1 MALALLVVNACAK
14 PRPTGDPG
22 GAAPVGA
29 AAPGG
34 APGLPGAAGA
44 PATTGDM
51 QRLYRNMGLVAGAA
65 TLPFVA
71 SVSFLP
77 SPTPD
82 STLVLLS
89 LSLPSRALGFGREG
103 ERYVAGYVARVELR
117 RGPTVVRTIEANET
131 VRVPT
136 FRETARTDESIIWQ
150 QFIRVAPGR
159 YSMSVAI
166 RDEGGLRNAAED
178 VTLDV
183 PPMRIGA
190 LASPVAV
197 YEAIP
202 RQSADS
208 LPRLLARP
216 RSTVIF
222 GQDSV
227 LPIYIDAVGANA
239 PARVDV
245 RVVGEGD
252 LVSWTNSIELQP
264 RGNARSTTIT
274 IPVTRMSVGLNTVQM
289 AIPGTPDTVRTRV
302 LVTLGD
308 DLPIANFE
316 EMLSYLRYFTT
327 ADRLK
332 PLRDAA
338 PLQRAEV
345 WATFLRETPRL
356 NTRGS
361 GITLDGFA
369 PPTRASGMMRK
380 SAGSRIVASPSWRS
394 AIPTTSWTPASSIQM
409 RASASR
415 SGNIVSCAC
424 SSSSSTRPASAA
436 GVSARRVAQIS
447 TTRFVARW
455 HSASSNRL
463 MLVGDVD
470 G

>member
-1 MALALLVVNACAK
+1 MTSAMALTLLLVVNACAK

-22 GAAPVGA
+22 GVAPAG

-34 APGLPGAAGA
+34 APGAPGAGGS
-44 PATTGDM
+44 TTAGDM

-77 SPTPD
+77 TPTPD

-103 ERYVAGYVARVELR
+103 ERYIAGYVARVELR

-227 LPIYIDAVGANA
+227 LPLYIDAVGATA
-239 PARVDV
+239 PTRVDV
-245 RVVGEGD
+245 RVLGEGD
-252 LVSWTNSIELQP
+252 MVSWTNSIELPQ

-274 IPVTRMSVGLNTVQM
+274 IPVTRMGVGLNTVQV
-289 AIPGTPDTVRTRV
+289 AIPGTADTVRTRV

-308 DLPIANFE
+308 DLPIANFD
-316 EMLSYLRYFTT
+316 EMLAYLRYFTT

-332 PLRDAA
+332 PLRDATPA
-338 PLQRAEV
+338 QRAEA
-345 WATFLRETPRL
+345 WITFLRETDPVPATAEHEGLRDYFGRIRTANTRYRDDAQVGWQSDRGIAYVALGDPDNIVDTGLIDPNARVRQQIWEYRELRVQLLFVDQTGFGRWRL
-356 NTRGS
+356 NAQGRAD
-361 GITLDGFA
+361 LDNA
-369 PPTRASGMMRK
+369 IRRK
-380 SAGSRIVASPSWRS
+380 
-394 AIPTTSWTPASSIQM
+394 M
-409 RASASR
+409 
-415 SGNIVSCAC
+415 
-424 SSSSSTRPASAA
+424 
-436 GVSARRVAQIS
+436 AQ
-447 TTRFVARW
+447 R
-455 HSASSNRL
+455 
-463 MLVGDVD
+463 DQ
-470 G
+470 

>member
-1 MALALLVVNACAK
+1 M
-14 PRPTGDPG
+14 
-22 GAAPVGA
+22 
-29 AAPGG
+29 
-34 APGLPGAAGA
+34 
-44 PATTGDM
+44 
-51 QRLYRNMGLVAGAA
+51 
-65 TLPFVA
+65 
-71 SVSFLP
+71 
-77 SPTPD
+77 
-82 STLVLLS
+82 
-89 LSLPSRALGFGREG
+89 
-103 ERYVAGYVARVELR
+103 
-117 RGPTVVRTIEANET
+117 
-131 VRVPT
+131 
-136 FRETARTDESIIWQ
+136 
-150 QFIRVAPGR
+150 
-159 YSMSVAI
+159 
-166 RDEGGLRNAAED
+166 
-178 VTLDV
+178 
-183 PPMRIGA
+183 
-190 LASPVAV
+190 
-197 YEAIP
+197 
-202 RQSADS
+202 
-208 LPRLLARP
+208 
-216 RSTVIF
+216 IF

-345 WATFLRETPRL
+345 WATFLRETDPVPATAEHEGLRDYF
-356 NTRGS
+356 
-361 GITLDGFA
+361 DGFA